1 MVMNAPTG
9 GQPSGAPAPAG
20 EGQPSN
26 IPAGEGQPAIQ
37 PGEGQPS
44 GEPAGSQAGS
54 DDLEFRYSDNTP
66 MTDFFKDYPQYA
78 ENPNFN
84 KYKTVK
90 AFAEGHESLIS
101 KLGTAI
107 DLPPENAT
115 PEQMNEF
122 YNKLGR
128 PETPDKYEFE
138 DKLPEGWKIDEKLD
152 TEYRGLAH
160 EIGLT
165 AAQAQKLRT
174 FYNGAVET
182 AHNSNQKEVQTRLA
196 QDHETNVGKIKE
208 MWGGD
213 YKAKTRIAMNTA
225 KGTLS
230 QETLDYLDATGLGNN
245 AAFVK
250 DFYELSKR
258 FSGDG
263 MPKDGEGDGTKPMT
277 VEIMESEALKIL
289 RTPGWENDAAL
300 KRKYEE
306 LTQQRADIL
315 YKE

>member
-1 MVMNAPTG
+1 MPGEGEGSNPQGQGGAPAG
-9 GQPSGAPAPAG
+9 DGQPSGQINDQQGGMPAG
-20 EGQPSN
+20 EGQPS
-26 IPAGEGQPAIQ
+26 GQLD
-37 PGEGQPS
+37 
-44 GEPAGSQAGS
+44 GS
-54 DDLEFRYSDNTP
+54 DLEFRYSDNTP

-107 DLPPENAT
+107 NLPPENAT

-165 AAQAQKLRT
+165 AEQAQKLRT

-182 AHNSNQKEVQTRLA
+182 AYNGNQKEVQTRLA
-196 QDHETNVGKIKE
+196 QDHEKNVGLIKE

-213 YKAKTRIAMNTA
+213 YKAKTKIAMNTA
-225 KGTLS
+225 KSVLS
-230 QETLDYLDATGLGNN
+230 QDTLDYLDATGLGNN

-258 FSGDG
+258 FGGDS
-263 MPKDGEGDGTKPMT
+263 KFIDGEGDAPKPRT
-277 VEIMESEALKIL
+277 IEVMESEAMQIL
-289 RTPGWENDAAL
+289 RTPGWENDPAL